1 MPLET
6 EKVPSPSTPLP
17 VMLKFPSAKLIVAE
31 KTNYTIKPQR
41 FNSSILYFTNIYPIY
56 PFIKLEIE
64 SIFLFVS
71 KREGKFY
78 RTNRVKRS
86 VRILVDNKSTF
97 CSFYS
102 PFRDSLKNC
111 LREMS
116 VDYRARDSKFL
127 GSDKCYKPS
136 YCGGESGKNCCSLDT
151 SKGRHTRGD

>member
-1 MPLET
+1 M
-6 EKVPSPSTPLP
+6 
-17 VMLKFPSAKLIVAE
+17 
-31 KTNYTIKPQR
+31 
-41 FNSSILYFTNIYPIY
+41 Y
-56 PFIKLEIE
+56 PFIKLAIE

-71 KREGKFY
+71 KRERTFY
-78 RTNRVKRS
+78 ITNRVKRS
-86 VRILVDNKSTF
+86 VRILVVNKSTF
-97 CSFYS
+97 WPFYS

-151 SKGRHTRGD
+151 SKGRHTRVD